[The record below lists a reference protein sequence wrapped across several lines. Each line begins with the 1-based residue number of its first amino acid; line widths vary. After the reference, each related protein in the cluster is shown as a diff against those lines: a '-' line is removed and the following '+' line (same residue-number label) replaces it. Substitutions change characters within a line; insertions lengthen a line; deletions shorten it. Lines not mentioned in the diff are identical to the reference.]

1 MSDKIAYTVAEA
13 AEQVSVSDKT
23 IRRAIADGDLA
34 VRYAGAKRRVQLIA
48 RDELLGWFNALP
60 SERAS

>member
-1 MSDKIAYTVAEA
+1 MKIAYTVAEA

-23 IRRAIADGDLA
+23 IRRAIANGDLA
-34 VRYAGAKRRVQLIA
+34 GRYAGEKRRVQLIA
-48 RDELLGWFNALP
+48 HDELIGWFHSLP